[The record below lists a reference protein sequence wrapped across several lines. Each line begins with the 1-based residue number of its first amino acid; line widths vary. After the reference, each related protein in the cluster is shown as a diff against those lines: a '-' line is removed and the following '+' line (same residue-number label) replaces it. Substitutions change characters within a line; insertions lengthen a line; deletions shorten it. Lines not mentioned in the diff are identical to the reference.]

1 MIKHIIFDWQGV
13 LEQITGLNLELVDWI
28 KENKEKY
35 EFSILTNCPG
45 DFSKKL
51 KDLRLDNTFKT
62 VVNPENR
69 FVRKPQKEAYQTLL
83 EEVDRN
89 PDECLFIDDS
99 ATNVQAARSLNIDSL
114 LYQDNKDLF
123 KKFNEKGL

>member
-13 LEQITGLNLELVDWI
+13 LEQITGLNLELIDWI
-28 KENKEKY
+28 KENKDKY

-45 DFSKKL
+45 DFARKL
-51 KDLRLDNTFKT
+51 KDLELENSFKT

-69 FVRKPQKEAYQTLL
+69 LVRKPQKEAYQTLL
-83 EEVDRN
+83 EEVGRN
-89 PDECLFIDDS
+89 PGECLFIDDS

-123 KKFNEKGL
+123 KKFKKKGL